1 MRKTQK
7 KTARAAAIKL
17 AKRYIALCAGSGIS
31 ISRAILFG
39 SQAAGTAEEHSDI
52 DLLLVSDKFIN
63 NTLENWKLIAPITA
77 RVFDVEPHPY
87 PPAKF
92 KKGDPFIDEV
102 KRTGIEIHVS

>member
-7 KTARAAAIKL
+7 KIARAAALKL
-17 AKRYIALCAGSGIS
+17 AKRYIALCAGSGIA

-39 SQAAGTAEEHSDI
+39 SQGAGAAKEHSDI
-52 DLLLVSDKFIN
+52 DLLLVSDQFKN

-77 RVFDVEPHPY
+77 CLYDVEPHPY

-92 KKGDPFIDEV
+92 KKGDPFIEEV
-102 KRTGIEIHVS
+102 KRLGIEIKIR